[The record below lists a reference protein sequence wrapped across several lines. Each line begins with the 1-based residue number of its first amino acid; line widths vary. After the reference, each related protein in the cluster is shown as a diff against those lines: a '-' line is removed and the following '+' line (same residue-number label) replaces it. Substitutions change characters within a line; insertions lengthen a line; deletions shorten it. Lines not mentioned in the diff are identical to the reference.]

1 MATNGIS
8 STASRSSL
16 QSLPDAPQ
24 PHPTGADSPQPA
36 SSPSTP
42 GNSQT
47 LTRMAR
53 DARPPLAGQRQAAVA
68 NAKGA
73 ATGASQLNI
82 DDKGHVQHERVLL
95 KTAAGRETISPKI
108 ERMEMPKVNGLIIH
122 QTQSPSVNS
131 TLNSYAQD
139 KANGAHF
146 LIDKDGTI
154 YQTASLKRKTNHVGR
169 LRSRCA
175 QEKSCSPQEMKLNQ
189 KHDPKGESLRES
201 KKPAGDRFPSNS
213 DSIGIELVGMAYK
226 AKSHQET
233 SNPDGSFN
241 FYVIISNGQTIN
253 YYNLPANIA
262 KQMRD
267 EIKKSETSSGDKIV
281 LIFEQVTAAQ
291 NESLQWLTQ
300 QLRSEYSILESEI
313 FAHPVVS
320 RKTGSEAL
328 TAQWR

>member
-1 MATNGIS
+1 MAMNGIS

-24 PHPTGADSPQPA
+24 PQPTGADSPQPA

-53 DARPPLAGQRQAAVA
+53 DARPPLAGQQQATAA
-68 NAKGA
+68 TAKGT

-108 ERMEMPKVNGLIIH
+108 EREEMPEVNGLVIH
-122 QTQSPSVNS
+122 QTDSPTVSS
-131 TLNSYAQD
+131 TLNNYA
-139 KANGAHF
+139 KANAYGAHF

-154 YQTASLKRKTNHVGR
+154 YQTASLNKTCDHVGK
-169 LRSRCA
+169 LKSRCA
-175 QEKSCSPQEMKLNQ
+175 QEKSCSPEKTNSNEKLT
-189 KHDPKGESLRES
+189 PKKENEQES
-201 KKPAGDRFPSNS
+201 KKPAGERFPSNS

-233 SNPDGSFN
+233 NNPDGSFN
-241 FYVIISNGQTIN
+241 FHVVISNGQTIN

-300 QLRSEYSILESEI
+300 QLRSEYSIPESEI